1 MNTFVKS
8 ALAAV
13 ALSVLGAGSALAA
26 ECACCKDGAK
36 MECCDK
42 AMTDKAPK
50 PQDGK
55 PAAPAPEHK
64 H

>member
-1 MNTFVKS
+1 MKVMVKS

-13 ALSVLGAGSALAA
+13 ALTVLGAGMAFAA
-26 ECACCKDGAK
+26 EACACCKGEK

-42 AMTDKAPK
+42 MKSEKTA
-50 PQDGK
+50 
-55 PAAPAPEHK
+55 PAAEHQ